1 MKRVALF
8 ALIAVLVAGGILFAI
23 RRGALTPHP
32 AVATLLPKDTVAL
45 VHLPDLNRMRDQWH
59 DSDIYKLY
67 QEPAM
72 QDFLRKPM
80 AQIPKRD
87 TTAETLRDVEQLE
100 IKDGFAASPRLK
112 TRIPSCWRDFALE
125 QSEATRKQ
133 SSANGSGKYRS
144 LRQIGRRSSTSNTR
158 SRSSVKGQVCWPRS
172 TTGTGFS
179 RRTMWISSRYCWI
192 GLMGG

>member
-1 MKRVALF
+1 MKRFGLF
-8 ALIAVLVAGGILFAI
+8 LVIAVVVAGGILFAI

-59 DSDIYKLY
+59 SSDIYKLY

-100 IKDGFAASPRLK
+100 IREVFAAP
-112 TRIPSCWRDFALE
+112 PSIKKNNPILLAGGVCFF
-125 QSEATRKQ
+125 QSR
-133 SSANGSGKYRS
+133 
-144 LRQIGRRSSTSNTR
+144 
-158 SRSSVKGQVCWPRS
+158 
-172 TTGTGFS
+172 
-179 RRTMWISSRYCWI
+179 
-192 GLMGG
+192 